1 MITRDT
7 IKSWKVL
14 IVDDEPDSLEV
25 ATRVLLFYGAA
36 VYTASNGQEG
46 LAIARAVRPTFI
58 LSDLSM
64 PKMDGWEMRY
74 HLASDPQTSD
84 IPIIALTAHAMV
96 GDRERAIS
104 VGFHYY
110 LTKPFSPVTFL
121 DDLLKLF
128 AQPEPPI
135 NQPAMGQPESPR
147 LSSASDGGSGPS
159 NRKPDDTLTLQQEGQ
174 P

>member
-1 MITRDT
+1 MITKDT

-25 ATRVLLFYGAA
+25 ATRVLMFYGAK
-36 VYTASNGQEG
+36 VYAANNGQEG
-46 LAIARAVRPTFI
+46 LAMAKAVRPTFI

-74 HLASDPQTSD
+74 HLASDPHTAD

-110 LTKPFSPVTFL
+110 LTKPFSPITFL

-128 AQPEPPI
+128 DESEPPI
-135 NQPAMGQPESPR
+135 SRTVVSQPDSPHAQPPEEAGADQHRP
-147 LSSASDGGSGPS
+147 G
-159 NRKPDDTLTLQQEGQ
+159 DTFTAQQEGQ